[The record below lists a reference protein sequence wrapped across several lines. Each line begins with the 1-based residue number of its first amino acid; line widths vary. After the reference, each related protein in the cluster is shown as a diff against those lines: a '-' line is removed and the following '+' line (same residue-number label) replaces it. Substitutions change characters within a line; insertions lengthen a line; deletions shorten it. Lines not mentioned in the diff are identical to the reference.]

1 MLSSDDSKSV
11 TWFEFILMDTF
22 VIFNCFLTYI
32 ISRIITMIIN
42 QKNKLQNDYKSNK
55 EYKLKEEIIN
65 IVPKIYDIT

>member
-11 TWFEFILMDTF
+11 TWFGFILMDTF